1 MVINMV
7 DVKNKNLLNDGQA
20 ANKSSLRVL
29 TDNEIE
35 EVSGGAVV
43 FLGLTA
49 GAWLAIG
56 LFGGGFGLGAYWAYN
71 S

>member
-1 MVINMV
+1 MDVNMV
-7 DVKNKNLLNDGQA
+7 DVKNKKFLNDGQA

-35 EVSGGAVV
+35 EVSGGLV
-43 FLGLTA
+43 FLGLTG
-49 GAWLAIG
+49 GAWLAID
-56 LFGGGFGLGAYWAYN
+56 LFGGGFAVGAYWAYN